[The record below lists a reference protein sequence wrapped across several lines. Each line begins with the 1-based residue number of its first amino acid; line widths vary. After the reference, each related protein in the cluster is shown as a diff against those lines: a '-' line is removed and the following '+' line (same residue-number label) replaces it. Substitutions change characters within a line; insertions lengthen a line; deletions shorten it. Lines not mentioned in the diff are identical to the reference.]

1 MQRRFRD
8 LVLAPENEC
17 VFFTS
22 KGRQL
27 VIQWL
32 AFATAAEMDALEGLT
47 YDETQQLK
55 LLLGRVIQHTGVE
68 LPAQWHKENIWQQGN
83 SARPTD

>member
-1 MQRRFRD
+1 MAD
-8 LVLAPENEC
+8 
-17 VFFTS
+17 
-22 KGRQL
+22 
-27 VIQWL
+27 QWL
-32 AFATAAEMDALEGLT
+32 AFAKAAEMDALEGLT

-68 LPAQWHKENIWQQGN
+68 LPAQWRKENIWQANNIWQQEN